1 MRSLLR
7 QRRGPTDGHHE
18 QSSPVCR
25 SRTTFHFI
33 AYAKLGVS
41 DCSLNLRFDYL
52 PANLGETTIQVREL
66 ERAEKS
72 EPEGSELLGPAAEPT
87 PV

>member
-25 SRTTFHFI
+25 SRTTFHLV
-33 AYAKLGVS
+33 AYAKLRVS
-41 DCSLNLRFDYL
+41 DGSLNLKFDFL
-52 PANLGETTIQVREL
+52 PSNLADTTIQVRTA
-66 ERAEKS
+66 ERAE
-72 EPEGSELLGPAAEPT
+72 AAET
-87 PV
+87 EGGEAGEGASA